1 MPGGP
6 DQSTESLPG
15 SGRFRA
21 LEVIEGY
28 FEGLE
33 LIEPGVVPLPLWGPD
48 APVTEPLTPEGHLS
62 VGGIGRLP
70 R

>member
-1 MPGGP
+1 M
-6 DQSTESLPG
+6 
-15 SGRFRA
+15 
-21 LEVIEGY
+21 IEGY